1 MDEGNA
7 QKPSSDKIQCIVMS
21 NQSFL
26 NPNIQ
31 VHSVFQNLCMTY
43 NHLLNLNMEFSYS
56 LNNTYSNIIV
66 QNLPT
71 IMYGKN
77 FVRKL
82 NIPYFF
88 KILTGID
95 QELNKKDVEIKMYY
109 EMIEKLIFSDLQMLL
124 VSLSIKKNYYTYVY
138 DHNKSGLFSK
148 VMRYIY
154 SPIQSIFSSH
164 DDSKISR
171 EISKILN
178 VSTRDE
184 VCFPFDLVY

>member
-1 MDEGNA
+1 
-7 QKPSSDKIQCIVMS
+7 
-21 NQSFL
+21 
-26 NPNIQ
+26 
-31 VHSVFQNLCMTY
+31 
-43 NHLLNLNMEFSYS
+43 
-56 LNNTYSNIIV
+56 
-66 QNLPT
+66 
-71 IMYGKN
+71 
-77 FVRKL
+77 
-82 NIPYFF
+82 
-88 KILTGID
+88 
-95 QELNKKDVEIKMYY
+95 
-109 EMIEKLIFSDLQMLL
+109 LIFSDLQMLL

-184 VCFPFDLVY
+184 VCFPFELVY